1 MDSQRAE
8 GTFTVVEFAPL
19 ETPPMEIQTAM
30 SLGVATIEK
39 AFAGAVQGRSIA
51 LFTGTQGMDSP
62 AGSYVALEAFAGSID
77 GRAGAL
83 NFAHAAST
91 HGEDRYGEVFFIV
104 EASGTGELAGIT
116 GGGSI
121 VIDADGT
128 HRIRFDYQLP

>member
-1 MDSQRAE
+1 METQQAE
-8 GTFTVVEFAPL
+8 GVFTVVAFAPL
-19 ETPPMEIQTAM
+19 ESPTIEIQTAM

-39 AFAGAVQGRSIA
+39 SFTGGVEGRSLAI
-51 LFTGTQGMDSP
+51 FTGTQGTDTP
-62 AGSYVALEAFAGSID
+62 AGSYVALEAFAGSLD
-77 GRAGAL
+77 GRIGAF

>member
-1 MDSQRAE
+1 MDTQRAE
-8 GTFTVVEFAPL
+8 GIFTVVESTPL
-19 ETPPMEIQTAM
+19 ESPPVEIRTAM

-39 AFAGAVQGRSIA
+39 SFSGAVEGRSIA
-51 LFTGTQGMDSP
+51 IFTGTQGADTS
-62 AGSYVALEAFAGSID
+62 AGSYVALEAFAGSVD
-77 GRAGAL
+77 GRTGAF